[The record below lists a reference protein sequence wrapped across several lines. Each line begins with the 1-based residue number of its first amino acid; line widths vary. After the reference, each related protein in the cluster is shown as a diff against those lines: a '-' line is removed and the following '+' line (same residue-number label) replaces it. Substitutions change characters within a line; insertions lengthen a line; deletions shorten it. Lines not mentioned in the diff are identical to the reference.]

1 MKRYFTVFLVFIMVL
16 SLTACGKSHNTQ
28 ASGSENYHGE
38 GQVQGGIKSDDE
50 IAALQEEE
58 RAGTTDAQQ
67 STSEDEIENN
77 QQDNSNS
84 APGYVSADNFWNGN
98 DFDLEGYLYANG
110 AKWVKKGYDNGDGTG
125 FHESD
130 TEISYYM
137 AYFDT
142 TYWMVTIG
150 PGPITFSYHGYIVD
164 GEKWY
169 GPYYVATQATIASN
183 QTAVTVNGNSMDCT
197 DTIIATLDDM
207 LYTTICHP
215 DSDNPFQ
222 FSENIGSLYILNSTD
237 TDIPAGATHR

>member
-1 MKRYFTVFLVFIMVL
+1 
-16 SLTACGKSHNTQ
+16 
-28 ASGSENYHGE
+28 
-38 GQVQGGIKSDDE
+38 
-50 IAALQEEE
+50 LQEEE